1 MSKGFPLLNQD
12 QICIDLMAKILFINY
27 PKHNTHYGFLP
38 LYKRFSLMGGVDV
51 NTMKRGA
58 VLLFIQD
65 KKVNLY

>member
-1 MSKGFPLLNQD
+1 
-12 QICIDLMAKILFINY
+12 MAKILFINY

>member
-1 MSKGFPLLNQD
+1 
-12 QICIDLMAKILFINY
+12 
-27 PKHNTHYGFLP
+27 
-38 LYKRFSLMGGVDV
+38 LMGGVDV